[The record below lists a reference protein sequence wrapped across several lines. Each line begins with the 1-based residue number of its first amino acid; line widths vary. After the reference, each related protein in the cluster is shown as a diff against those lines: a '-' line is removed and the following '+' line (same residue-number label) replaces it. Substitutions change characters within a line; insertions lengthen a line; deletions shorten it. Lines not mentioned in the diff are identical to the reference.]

1 MSWEMKNSAQRRYVV
16 RSAISAG
23 MLIVFSLAGKWAL
36 HTLHPSTPIAYL
48 IGFAAA
54 LPIVGA
60 VGATAYYLLEEK
72 DEFQM
77 NIFVQSLLA
86 GMACTLALTTIWG
99 YLENFAAAPHLDS
112 IWLYSIFW
120 LFAGVAT
127 PFLRARYNT
136 PRQEP
141 NPSR

>member
-1 MSWEMKNSAQRRYVV
+1 MSWQIKNSAQRRYIV

-23 MLIVFSLAGKWAL
+23 MLIVFSFAGKRAL
-36 HTLHPSTPIAYL
+36 HTLHPSTVMAYL

-60 VGATAYYLLEEK
+60 VAATAYYVLEEK

-77 NIFVQSLLA
+77 NIFVQSLLV
-86 GMACTLALTTIWG
+86 GMAFTLALTTIWG
-99 YLENFAAAPHLDS
+99 YLENFARAPHLDP
-112 IWLYSIFW
+112 IWLYAIFW
-120 LFAGVAT
+120 LFVGVAT

-136 PRQEP
+136 PSQEHP
-141 NPSR
+141 A

>member
-1 MSWEMKNSAQRRYVV
+1 VSWQIKNSAQRRYIV

-23 MLIVFSLAGKWAL
+23 MLIAFSLAGKWAL
-36 HTLHPSTPIAYL
+36 HTLHPSTVMAYL

-60 VGATAYYLLEEK
+60 VAATAYYVLEEK

-77 NIFVQSLLA
+77 NIFVQSLLV
-86 GMACTLALTTIWG
+86 GMAFTLALTTIWG
-99 YLENFAAAPHLDS
+99 YLENFAGAPHLDP

-120 LFAGVAT
+120 LFVGVAT

-136 PRQEP
+136 PSQEHP
-141 NPSR
+141 AS